1 MDVKLEPSPAVQD
14 KNFWIIIKY
23 HQNGE
28 HNGIFVEYGARQWD
42 SANINT
48 TKREMEKIKSEWKHV
63 GNIDKDFANIWDGIF
78 NRGYWNAG
86 GIYFNSNIKLG
97 IMTPTFVYS

>member
-14 KNFWIIIKY
+14 KNIWIIIKY

-28 HNGIFVEYGARQWD
+28 HYRSIVEYGARLWD

-48 TKREMEKIKSEWKHV
+48 TKQEMEKIKSEWKHV
-63 GNIDKDFANIWDGIF
+63 GNMNKGFCQ
-78 NRGYWNAG
+78 YMEWN
-86 GIYFNSNIKLG
+86 
-97 IMTPTFVYS
+97 VQ